1 MLNNNKT
8 ALVSAV
14 LFGLFS
20 SHSHAALTNFT
31 SSGSEVVFSSA
42 SVITWTKDANLL
54 GSMFNSQGF
63 STVVNSIIGAYS
75 GSYSLS
81 SADFHNNGTA
91 TWYGAVAFVNYLNH
105 VSYAG
110 SNQWRLPAI
119 IDTGAPGC
127 SFPLNNIDCGYNVD
141 TSTGEMATLY
151 YDELGA
157 KAVKD
162 VHGNYQFDIAGIP
175 DTAIFDNEVRDIYW
189 TSLQSSANPDS
200 AWIFAT
206 DDGVQMDGYSKS
218 SHTYVWAVTSAL
230 AAPVPEADSLAML
243 IAGLGLLG
251 LMSRRL
257 QSV

>member
-1 MLNNNKT
+1 VLKNNK
-8 ALVSAV
+8 AAFISVV
-14 LFGLFS
+14 VFGLFS
-20 SHSHAALTNFT
+20 SHSQAALTNYT
-31 SSGSEVVFSSA
+31 SGGSEVVYSSA
-42 SVITWTKDANLL
+42 GGISWTKDANLL

-63 STVVNSIIGAYS
+63 STVVNSIVAAYS

-81 SADFHNNGTA
+81 SADFQNNGTA

-110 SNQWRLPAI
+110 STQWRLPAI
-119 IDTGAPGC
+119 VDTGAPGC

-162 VHGNYQFDIAGIP
+162 VNGNYQFDIAGIP
-175 DTAIFDNEVRDIYW
+175 DTAYFDNEVRDIYW
-189 TSLQSSANPDS
+189 TSQQSVANPNS

-206 DDGVQMDGYSKS
+206 DDGVQMDGYGKS

-230 AAPVPEADSLAML
+230 AVPVPEADSVAML
-243 IAGLGLLG
+243 MAGLGLLV
-251 LMSRRL
+251 LMARRK